1 MTTAEKLI
9 TEFLPDV
16 AVTEVQVDTKQRL
29 WRIHLQTSSIYD
41 ESLIKQAE
49 RKLCQMV
56 PGLERVELVQT
67 KKLTTAQ
74 IANQLPKIWPQVVQE
89 LVNRVPVLNGWLS
102 QAAYQYQEDTLVINI
117 SDQIGIKL
125 LQERN
130 GTELISCT
138 TAKYIGVRPKVQIK
152 CSHQQPTETPAWQ
165 QQAEQEILQHIKQN
179 NKESSFN
186 GGDKTKKQT
195 VPEQGIYI
203 GRLIKDEPVAISTI
217 QEEER
222 QVVVKGKIFA
232 KELLE
237 LRSGRILLTF
247 NITDHADTITVKKF
261 AAKEDLNLLENL
273 KNDQWVKVRGPVQH
287 DKYSHELTLMAYDIN
302 HAQAPIRVDNATEK
316 RVELHLHTKMSA
328 MDSTLE
334 VTAAIQQAAQ
344 WGHPAV
350 AITDHGVVQAFP
362 DAYRAGEKA
371 GIKVIYGV
379 EGYLIDDGVPVVE
392 NPVDDAI
399 DEAQYVVF
407 DLETTG
413 FHPRTDDI
421 IEIGAV
427 KMQGLQVVDRFSTFV
442 RPTKS
447 IPNKIIELTGIT
459 PTMVQNAPAPEEA
472 LDKFRQ
478 FIGQCVLVAH
488 NASFDAGFIR
498 VHFSRY
504 LQTSVD
510 NGVLDT
516 LTLAR
521 SLFPKLK
528 NHKLKTLCEEFNI
541 TLENHHRAV
550 DDAEATAQLLKIFLN
565 QCHEKQINTVKE
577 LNQLTGGNLD
587 KARPYHVTIL
597 TQTQAGLK
605 NLYKL
610 ITNSHLDYYYRRP
623 RIPKSMLKSYREGL
637 LIGSACEAGEL
648 FRGIMAGETEEKLKR
663 IVSFYD
669 YLEIQPAGNSKF
681 LVDNGQLKD
690 IEQLQNIYKTIYRLG
705 KQCGKPV
712 VATGDV
718 HFLNPEDEVY
728 RRILMSGQ
736 GFSDADNQPPLYFK
750 TTDEMLQEFSYLG
763 NKIAHE
769 VVVTN
774 PQQLAER
781 VEKLMPVPKET
792 YPPKI
797 EGAEQQIT
805 DMSEERA
812 KMLYGEPLPQVVRE
826 RLDKELKSIIGNG
839 FAVLYLIAQKLVK
852 KSNDDGYLVGSRGSV
867 GSSLVATLTGITEVN
882 PLPPHYRCEECQYS
896 KFILDG
902 SFNCGPDM
910 PDMTCPQCG
919 ATLYKD
925 GQDIPFE
932 VFLGFEGDKVPD
944 IDLNFSGEY
953 QAQAHK
959 YTEVLFGKGSV
970 FKAGTI
976 GTIAEKTAYGF
987 VKKYL
992 DEKEIHKR
1000 EAEINR
1006 LVMGCTG
1013 VKRTTGQHPGGIMVV
1028 PDYVDVH
1035 DVTPIQHPA
1044 DDKKSGIITTH
1055 FDYHSIHD
1063 CLVKLDILGHDD
1075 PTAIKMLE
1083 DLTGVN
1089 ARTIPLDDANT
1100 LSIFSGTEALG
1111 VTPEEIRSPVGSYAV
1126 PEFGTKFVRQML
1138 VDTKPTSFGEL
1149 VRISGFSH
1157 GTDVWLNNAQDL
1169 IKSGICKLS
1178 EAISARDDIM
1188 IYLIHKGLP
1197 PKQAF
1202 KIMEKVRKGKGVSE
1216 EDAQDMR
1223 DKNVPEWYIESCRKI
1238 KYMFPKAH
1246 ATAYVMMAFRI
1257 AWFKVN
1263 YPAAFYATY
1272 FSVRADDFDADLIVQ
1287 GREAIE
1293 RFIEEIE
1300 AKGNAASP
1308 KEKNLLTILEVAL
1321 EMYARGLSFRR
1332 ISLMESDATKFL
1344 IVGENELLPPL
1355 AGLQGVGE
1363 NAARSI
1369 VRTREEAPFTS
1380 IEDLRIRAKV
1390 SKTVIETL
1398 LQHGCLAGMEATDQ
1412 LALF

>member
-1 MTTAEKLI
+1 MSIAEQLI
-9 TEFLPDV
+9 AKFLPAV
-16 AVTEVQVDTKQRL
+16 SVTEVQVDTEKRL
-29 WRIHLQTSSIYD
+29 WRIHLSTTELYH
-41 ESLIKQAE
+41 ESLVKQAE
-49 RKLCQMV
+49 AQLCGLV
-56 PGLERVELVQT
+56 PTLKGVQLVQT
-67 KKLTTAQ
+67 ERLTTEQ
-74 IANQLPKIWPQVVQE
+74 ITNRLPQIWPRVVDE
-89 LVNRVPVLNGWLS
+89 LVNRIPVLNGWIS
-102 QAAYQYQEDTLVINI
+102 QATCQYQADHLVVSV
-117 SDQIGIKL
+117 SDQVGLKL
-125 LQERN
+125 LQEKN
-130 GTELISCT
+130 ASELISYT
-138 TAKYIGVRPKVQIK
+138 IGKYIGLCPPVQIICNHK
-152 CSHQQPTETPAWQ
+152 KQTTPTWQ
-165 QQAEQEILQHIKQN
+165 QQAEQIAVQKIKQN
-179 NKESSFN
+179 SQQAAAGKE
-186 GGDKTKKQT
+186 GQAKKPT
-195 VPEQGIYI
+195 ASEQVII
-203 GRLIKDEPVAISTI
+203 GRLIKDQPVAISTI

-222 QVVVKGKIFA
+222 QVVIKGRIFSL
-232 KELLE
+232 ELAE
-237 LRSGRILLTF
+237 LRSGRCLLTF
-247 NITDHADTITVKKF
+247 NITDNTDSITVKKF
-261 AAKEDLNLLENL
+261 VDKEDTNILDNL
-273 KNDQWVKVRGPVQH
+273 KNDLWVIVRGPVQH
-287 DKYSHELTLMAYDIN
+287 DKYSQELTLMAYDIN
-302 HAQAPIRVDNATEK
+302 ITTAPVREDNAPEK

-328 MDSTLE
+328 MDSTLD
-334 VTAAIQQAAQ
+334 VSTAIQQAAQ

-362 DAYRAGEKA
+362 DAYRAGQKA
-371 GIKVIYGV
+371 GIKVIYGM

-399 DEAQYVVF
+399 EDAQYVVF

-427 KMQGLQVVDRFSTFV
+427 KMQGLEVVDRFSTFV
-442 RPTKS
+442 RPTKALS
-447 IPNKIIELTGIT
+447 NKIIELTGIT
-459 PTMVQNAPAPEEA
+459 PDMVQHAPAAGEA
-472 LDKFRQ
+472 LEKFRQ
-478 FIGQCVLVAH
+478 FAGQSVLVAH
-488 NASFDAGFIR
+488 NASFDVGFLR
-498 VHFSRY
+498 VHFSRH
-504 LQTSVD
+504 LQASVD
-510 NGVLDT
+510 NGVIDT

-521 SLFPKLK
+521 SLYPNLK
-528 NHKLKTLCEEFNI
+528 NHKLNTLCSEFKI
-541 TLENHHRAV
+541 PLENHHRAL
-550 DDAEATAQLLKIFLN
+550 DDAEATAELLKIFLN
-565 QCHEKQINTVKE
+565 KCRDLQINRVKE
-577 LNQLTGGNLD
+577 LNQLTGGNLE

-597 TQTQAGLK
+597 AQTQRGLK

-610 ITNSHLDYYYRRP
+610 ITKSHLDYYYRRP
-623 RIPKSMLKSYREGL
+623 RIPKSLLNSYREGL

-648 FRGIMAGETEEKLKR
+648 FRAIMAGESEEKLKK

-669 YLEIQPAGNSKF
+669 YLEIQPDGNSKF
-681 LVDNGQLKD
+681 LVDTGQLKD
-690 IEQLQNIYKTIYRLG
+690 ITQLQNIYKTICRLG
-705 KQCGKPV
+705 KQYNKMV

-718 HFLNPEDEVY
+718 HFLNPEDEIY

-736 GFSDADNQPPLYFK
+736 GYSDAENQPPLYFK
-750 TTDEMLQEFSYLG
+750 TTEEMLQEFAYLG
-763 NKIAHE
+763 EKTAYE
-769 VVVTN
+769 VVVKN
-774 PQQLAER
+774 PRRLAESIDDI
-781 VEKLMPVPKET
+781 VPVPKET

-797 EGAEQQIT
+797 KGAEEQIT
-805 DMSEERA
+805 TMSEERA
-812 KMLYGEPLPQVVRE
+812 RMLYGDPLPQVVRE

-882 PLPPHYRCEECQYS
+882 PLPPHYLCNKCKYS
-896 KFILDG
+896 EFITDG
-902 SFNCGPDM
+902 SYNCGPDM
-910 PDMTCPQCG
+910 PDRECPRCG
-919 ATLYKD
+919 AKLHKD

-959 YTEVLFGKGSV
+959 YTEVLFGKGNV

-992 DEKEIHKR
+992 DEKKLHKR

-1006 LVMGCTG
+1006 LVLGCTG

-1035 DVTPIQHPA
+1035 DVTPVQHPA

-1075 PTAIKMLE
+1075 PTVIKMLE
-1083 DLTGVN
+1083 DLTGVD
-1089 ARTIPLDDANT
+1089 AKSIPLDDAKT

-1138 VDTKPTSFGEL
+1138 VDTKPKTFGEL

-1169 IKSGICKLS
+1169 IKSGTCQLS

-1197 PKQAF
+1197 AKQAF
-1202 KIMEKVRKGKGVSE
+1202 RIMEKVRKGKGVSE

-1263 YPAAFYATY
+1263 YPIAFYAAY
-1272 FSVRADDFDADLIVQ
+1272 FSVRADDFDADIITQ
-1287 GREAIE
+1287 GRQVVLKYIE
-1293 RFIEEIE
+1293 DIE

-1332 ISLMESDATKFL
+1332 VSLMESDATKFL
-1344 IVGENELLPPL
+1344 IVGEKELLPPL
-1355 AGLQGVGE
+1355 VGLQGVGE

-1369 VRTREEAPFTS
+1369 VKAREEAPFTS
-1380 IEDLRIRAKV
+1380 IEDLRTRAKV

-1398 LQHGCLAGMEATDQ
+1398 QQHGCLDGMEETDQ
-1412 LALF
+1412 LSLF